1 MNKEPLVFVKHIQE
15 SMEKIEK
22 SAKELSREDFL
33 NSEETQDAT
42 IRRLE
47 IIGEAA
53 KNLPEEFRKKHPEI
67 PWSEII
73 RTRDKLIH
81 GYFGVDINLTYDIV
95 KNDLPALKEKVKQIL
110 EKDSIGKNDL
120 KPSK

>member
-1 MNKEPLVFVKHIQE
+1 MKKEPLVFVKYIQE

-22 SAKELSREDFL
+22 STKELSREEFL
-33 NSEETQDAT
+33 NSEEAQDAT

-53 KNLPEEFRKKHPEI
+53 KNIPEDFRKKHSEI

-95 KNDLPALKEKVKQIL
+95 KNDLPGLKEKINKIL
-110 EKDSIGKNDL
+110 E
-120 KPSK
+120 SKSNSD